1 MRISTTRFG
10 EIDADESRIID
21 MRGGILGFEHLDK
34 YILHRQDEKTPF
46 LWFQS
51 VNDGATAF
59 VIINPQIVKSDYY
72 PEIGDDDMALLEIE
86 SVEDVVLMAIATIRA
101 NPFKVSANLRAPIV
115 INARKRLA
123 KQIVLEDP
131 DYPVQFYL
139 TTSDSP
145 GKQENMGR
153 ECDRNEECN
162 NFAL

>member
-51 VNDGATAF
+51 VDDGATAF
-59 VIINPQIVKSDYY
+59 VIIDPQIVATDYY
-72 PEIGDDDMALLEIE
+72 PEIGDDDVALLEIE
-86 SVEDVVLMAIATIRA
+86 SVEDVVLMAIVTIRS
-101 NPFKVSANLRAPIV
+101 NPFKVSVNLRAPIV
-115 INARKRLA
+115 INGRKRVA

-131 DYPVQFYL
+131 DYAVQYYL
-139 TTSDSP
+139 TTSNSS
-145 GKQENMGR
+145 GKQENR
-153 ECDRNEECN
+153 DCN
-162 NFAL
+162 ASAL